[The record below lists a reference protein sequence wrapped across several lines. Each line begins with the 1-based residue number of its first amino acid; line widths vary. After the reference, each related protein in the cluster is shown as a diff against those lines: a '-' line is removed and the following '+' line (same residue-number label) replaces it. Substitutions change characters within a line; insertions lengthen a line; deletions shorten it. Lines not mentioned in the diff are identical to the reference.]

1 MLTLDVLY
9 AFEGVQDMGK
19 NRISIDRILQ
29 GRHFYDV
36 IYWRIP
42 VGIKNSVRVLIT
54 LIFFIITAPAIVLAE
69 KAWYPLDVDVWNP
82 PFNDQRKRD
91 QKRYTPLRKAQE
103 KWRVRV
109 FIPHLKDS
117 YWLGVNYGLID
128 EARRLGIRLAIYE
141 AGGYDQL
148 EIQRRQIEDSLKEKP
163 DGLIIGAISLEGL
176 NNIVKKASNMGIPVL
191 DLINGLSS
199 PDITARAAVSFWDMG
214 NQAGLFLRR
223 LQKEKGQPM
232 KVGWFPGPKGAGWV
246 TAGDAG
252 FRKAIANGDI
262 DIVAS
267 EYGDTG
273 SAAQAKLIE
282 TVLDQHAEDL
292 DCIAGTAV
300 TAEAAVKILRKRGL
314 ADRIKILSYYYTPGV
329 DRGIRRGGITAAPS
343 DLTVLQ
349 ARIAVDLMVR
359 IIEKKAYYKH
369 VAPKVIVVD
378 RKNIRT
384 WDSSTT
390 LAPRGFRPVFSINE

>member
-1 MLTLDVLY
+1 MQKNTKSIDEVPKRKRLHDILSARMLDGLKSGLHLLY
-9 AFEGVQDMGK
+9 
-19 NRISIDRILQ
+19 ISI
-29 GRHFYDV
+29 FFSV
-36 IYWRIP
+36 IVP
-42 VGIKNSVRVLIT
+42 SM
-54 LIFFIITAPAIVLAE
+54 VLAE

-82 PFNDQRKRD
+82 PFNDQRQRD
-91 QKRYTPLRKAQE
+91 QKLYTPLNKAQQ

-109 FIPHLKDS
+109 FIPHLKDA

-148 EIQRRQIEDSLKEKP
+148 EVQRRQIEDSLKEKP
-163 DGLIIGAISLEGL
+163 DGLIIGAISLQGL
-176 NNIVKKASNMGIPVL
+176 NDIVKKASDMGIPVL

-214 NQAGLFLRR
+214 NRIGLYLRR
-223 LQKEKGQPM
+223 IQTRSGQPM
-232 KVGWFPGPKGAGWV
+232 KVAWFPGPKGAGWV
-246 TAGDAG
+246 AAGDAG
-252 FRKAIANGDI
+252 FRKAIANGNI

-267 EYGDTG
+267 QYGDTG

-282 TVLDQHAEDL
+282 AVLDQHAADL

-300 TAEAAVKILRKRGL
+300 TAEVAVKILRRRGL
-314 ADRIKILSYYYTPGV
+314 ADRIKILSYYYSPGV

-349 ARIAVDLMVR
+349 ARIAVDVMVR

-369 VAPKVIVVD
+369 VAPMVTVVD
-378 RKNIRT
+378 RDIIRT

-390 LAPRGFRPVFSINE
+390 LAPRGFRPIFSINE